1 MVADASA
8 AGHPTAMKK
17 AAQNYDP
24 IAPIERSRRRRQH
37 TFLSAAAAA
46 FAILMANHVRLSS
59 TKKEAE
65 ASPPAVAEQQLRG
78 AVASPPYLSWTE
90 VAESGLPSTPVLLR
104 GSPMQRWLAA
114 NRGTWDVASIA
125 ELAAR
130 TSAGEYNVTLQ
141 WQDDDARFMPHKGL
155 ESNGRT
161 SPQYQSAVTTLREA
175 LAALWPPDD
184 DDVPTHSSSSSPRYH
199 YLSADLEDLPPSI
212 SSPVLEFLPTG
223 CVVDERFEGGGAGF
237 WNLAS
242 PDSDCRVTDADC
254 HVASPDAYCR
264 GLRSNLWLGEAGVSA
279 ALHFDNSHNLVRGV
293 CARRPRPPAYSCH
306 GHTCNSHQA
315 PCACLYWLYH
325 ASQHAVPLPC
335 HPDRSR
341 VRVRVVFVF
350 VLAVLP
356 SVRREAL
363 SATAALRPPHVSPP
377 PIVAWEPSC
386 RSSRGG
392 EGGGEGDGR
401 VCRAR
406 WRAGDVA
413 RW

>member
-37 TFLSAAAAA
+37 ATFLSAAAAA

-65 ASPPAVAEQQLRG
+65 ASPPAVAEQQLHG

-212 SSPVLEFLPTG
+212 SSPVLEFLPAG

-293 CARRPRPPAYSCH
+293 CARRL
-306 GHTCNSHQA
+306 
-315 PCACLYWLYH
+315 CA
-325 ASQHAVPLPC
+325 A
-335 HPDRSR
+335 
-341 VRVRVVFVF
+341 
-350 VLAVLP
+350 
-356 SVRREAL
+356 SVRGIHAL
-363 SATAALRPPHVSPP
+363 LPTRATATRATATKHPVPVS
-377 PIVAWEPSC
+377 IGCIMHPSTLC
-386 RSSRGG
+386 H
-392 EGGGEGDGR
+392 
-401 VCRAR
+401 CHAI
-406 WRAGDVA
+406 
-413 RW
+413 